1 MIKVYNE
8 NRVNFAGG
16 YRMWNT
22 IFNVVVIVLL
32 TLLYGAIS
40 KLPSTVSDLVV
51 EKYKSKSSKELQR
64 EIYFREISG
73 KDVRNLFS
81 EWLDLL
87 IDTDAKVK
95 SLGRTNNILK
105 LIKSTIL
112 YGSAETVKICALFMN
127 HIYGAKSVSEGNDN
141 QNLIS
146 ENEQEEEQDVN
157 NIITLIYVNKIIC
170 SLKRD
175 FTGQDVT
182 TEDLFKIR
190 ITDFNETE
198 NTESYKKAL
207 ETVNNKLKQ

>member
-1 MIKVYNE
+1 
-8 NRVNFAGG
+8 
-16 YRMWNT
+16 MWNT

-95 SLGRTNNILK
+95 SLGKTNNILK

-127 HIYGAKSVSEGNDN
+127 HIYGAKSVSEENDN

-198 NTESYKKAL
+198 NTVSYKKAL
-207 ETVNNKLKQ
+207 DTVNNKLKQ

>member
-1 MIKVYNE
+1 VI
-8 NRVNFAGG
+8 FAGG

-95 SLGRTNNILK
+95 SLGKTNNILK

-127 HIYGAKSVSEGNDN
+127 HIYGAKSVSEENDN

-198 NTESYKKAL
+198 NTVSYKKAL
-207 ETVNNKLKQ
+207 DTVNNKLKQ

>member
-1 MIKVYNE
+1 
-8 NRVNFAGG
+8 
-16 YRMWNT
+16 MWNT

-51 EKYKSKSSKELQR
+51 EKYKSKSSKDLQR

-112 YGSAETVKICALFMN
+112 YGSAKTVKICALFMN

>member
-1 MIKVYNE
+1 
-8 NRVNFAGG
+8 
-16 YRMWNT
+16 MWNT
-22 IFNVVVIVLL
+22 IFNVVVIILL

>member
-1 MIKVYNE
+1 
-8 NRVNFAGG
+8 
-16 YRMWNT
+16 MWNT

-95 SLGRTNNILK
+95 SLGKTNNILK

-127 HIYGAKSVSEGNDN
+127 HIYGTKSVSDGNDN

-190 ITDFNETE
+190 ITDFNESE
-198 NTESYKKAL
+198 NTVSYKKAL
-207 ETVNNKLKQ
+207 DTVNNKLKQ

>member
-1 MIKVYNE
+1 M
-8 NRVNFAGG
+8 NFAGG

-95 SLGRTNNILK
+95 SLGKTNNIIK

-127 HIYGAKSVSEGNDN
+127 HIYGAKSVSE
-141 QNLIS
+141 
-146 ENEQEEEQDVN
+146 ENS
-157 NIITLIYVNKIIC
+157 KF
-170 SLKRD
+170 D
-175 FTGQDVT
+175 F
-182 TEDLFKIR
+182 
-190 ITDFNETE
+190 
-198 NTESYKKAL
+198 
-207 ETVNNKLKQ
+207 

>member
-1 MIKVYNE
+1 M
-8 NRVNFAGG
+8 NFVGG

-73 KDVRNLFS
+73 KDVRDLFS

-95 SLGRTNNILK
+95 SLEKTNNILK
-105 LIKSTIL
+105 LIKRTIL
-112 YGSAETVKICALFMN
+112 YGSAETVKICSLFMN
-127 HIYGAKSVSEGNDN
+127 HIYGTKSVSDGNDN

-146 ENEQEEEQDVN
+146 ENEQKEERDVN
-157 NIITLIYVNKIIC
+157 NIITLIYVNRIIC

-182 TEDLFKIR
+182 TDDLFKIR
-190 ITDFNETE
+190 ITDFNEFE
-198 NTESYKKAL
+198 NTVAYKKAL
-207 ETVNNKLKQ
+207 DTVNNKLKQ

>member
-1 MIKVYNE
+1 
-8 NRVNFAGG
+8 
-16 YRMWNT
+16 MWNT

-95 SLGRTNNILK
+95 SLGKTNNILK

-127 HIYGAKSVSEGNDN
+127 HIYGAKSVSDGNDN

-198 NTESYKKAL
+198 NTVSYKKAL

>member
-1 MIKVYNE
+1 M
-8 NRVNFAGG
+8 NFAGG

-73 KDVRNLFS
+73 KDVRDLFS

-95 SLGRTNNILK
+95 SLGETNNIIK
-105 LIKSTIL
+105 LIKRTIL

-127 HIYGAKSVSEGNDN
+127 HIYGTKSVSDENDN

-146 ENEQEEEQDVN
+146 ENEQKEDRDVN
-157 NIITLIYVNKIIC
+157 NLITLIYVNKIIC

-182 TEDLFKIR
+182 IEDLFKIR
-190 ITDFNETE
+190 ITDFNESE
-198 NTESYKKAL
+198 NTVSYKKAL
-207 ETVNNKLKQ
+207 DTVNNKLKQ

>member
-1 MIKVYNE
+1 
-8 NRVNFAGG
+8 
-16 YRMWNT
+16 MWNT
-22 IFNVVVIVLL
+22 VFNVAVIVLL

-73 KDVRNLFS
+73 KDVRDLFS

-87 IDTDAKVK
+87 IDPDAKVK
-95 SLGRTNNILK
+95 SLSKTNSILK
-105 LIKSTIL
+105 LIKKTIL
-112 YGSAETVKICALFMN
+112 YGSAETVKICSLFMN
-127 HIYGAKSVSEGNDN
+127 HIYSTKSVSDGNDN

-146 ENEQEEEQDVN
+146 ENEQKERELN
-157 NIITLIYVNKIIC
+157 NILTLIYVNRIIC

-190 ITDFNETE
+190 IKDFNEFE
-198 NTESYKKAL
+198 NMESYKKAQNM
-207 ETVNNKLKQ
+207 VNDKLKQ

>member
-1 MIKVYNE
+1 MI
-8 NRVNFAGG
+8 FAGG

-22 IFNVVVIVLL
+22 IFDVVVIVLL

-95 SLGRTNNILK
+95 SLGKTNNILK

-127 HIYGAKSVSEGNDN
+127 HIYGAKSVSEENDN

-198 NTESYKKAL
+198 NTVSYKK
-207 ETVNNKLKQ
+207 LKQ

>member
-1 MIKVYNE
+1 
-8 NRVNFAGG
+8 
-16 YRMWNT
+16 MWNT

-51 EKYKSKSSKELQR
+51 EKYKSTSSKELQR

-95 SLGRTNNILK
+95 SLGKTNNIIK

-141 QNLIS
+141 QNSIS

-198 NTESYKKAL
+198 NTVSYKKAL
-207 ETVNNKLKQ
+207 ETVNNKLK

>member
-1 MIKVYNE
+1 M
-8 NRVNFAGG
+8 NFAGG

-73 KDVRNLFS
+73 KDVRDLFS

-95 SLGRTNNILK
+95 SLNKTNNILK
-105 LIKSTIL
+105 LIKKTIL
-112 YGSAETVKICALFMN
+112 YGSAETIKICGLFMN
-127 HIYGAKSVSEGNDN
+127 HIYSLKSESDADDN
-141 QNLIS
+141 QTLIS
-146 ENEQEEEQDVN
+146 GNEQKERDLN
-157 NIITLIYVNKIIC
+157 NITTLIYVNRIIC
-170 SLKRD
+170 SLKTD
-175 FTGQDVT
+175 FTGQGVKAD
-182 TEDLFKIR
+182 DLFKIR
-190 ITDFNETE
+190 LTDFNEWSKTE
-198 NTESYKKAL
+198 IYKKAL
-207 ETVNNKLKQ
+207 DIVNDKLKQ

>member
-1 MIKVYNE
+1 
-8 NRVNFAGG
+8 
-16 YRMWNT
+16 MWNT

-207 ETVNNKLKQ
+207 ETVNNKLKQWMNGGIECLVDL

>member
-1 MIKVYNE
+1 
-8 NRVNFAGG
+8 
-16 YRMWNT
+16 MWNT

-73 KDVRNLFS
+73 KDVRDLFS

-95 SLGRTNNILK
+95 SLGETNNIIK
-105 LIKSTIL
+105 LIKRTIL

-127 HIYGAKSVSEGNDN
+127 HIYGTKSVSDENDN

-146 ENEQEEEQDVN
+146 ENEQKEDRDVN
-157 NIITLIYVNKIIC
+157 NLITLIYVNKIIC

-182 TEDLFKIR
+182 IEDLFKIR
-190 ITDFNETE
+190 ITDFNESE
-198 NTESYKKAL
+198 NTVSYKKAL
-207 ETVNNKLKQ
+207 DTVNNKLKQ

>member
-1 MIKVYNE
+1 
-8 NRVNFAGG
+8 
-16 YRMWNT
+16 MWNT

-73 KDVRNLFS
+73 KDVRDLFS

-95 SLGRTNNILK
+95 SLEKTNNILK
-105 LIKSTIL
+105 LIKRTIL
-112 YGSAETVKICALFMN
+112 YGSAKTVKICSLFMN
-127 HIYGAKSVSEGNDN
+127 HIYGTKSVSDGNDN

-146 ENEQEEEQDVN
+146 ENEQKEERDVN
-157 NIITLIYVNKIIC
+157 NIITLIYVNRIIC

-182 TEDLFKIR
+182 TDDLFKIR
-190 ITDFNETE
+190 ITDFNEFE
-198 NTESYKKAL
+198 NTVAYKKAL
-207 ETVNNKLKQ
+207 DTVNSKLKQ

>member
-1 MIKVYNE
+1 
-8 NRVNFAGG
+8 
-16 YRMWNT
+16 MWNT

-40 KLPSTVSDLVV
+40 KLPSTVSDLIV

-73 KDVRNLFS
+73 KDVRDLFS

-95 SLGRTNNILK
+95 SLGETNNIVK
-105 LIKSTIL
+105 LIKRTIL

-127 HIYGAKSVSEGNDN
+127 HIYGTKSVSDENDN

-146 ENEQEEEQDVN
+146 DNEQQEDRDVN
-157 NIITLIYVNKIIC
+157 NLITLIYVNKIIC

-182 TEDLFKIR
+182 IEDLFKIR

-198 NTESYKKAL
+198 NTVSYKKAL

>member
-1 MIKVYNE
+1 
-8 NRVNFAGG
+8 
-16 YRMWNT
+16 MWNT

-73 KDVRNLFS
+73 KDVRDLFS

-95 SLGRTNNILK
+95 SLEKTNNILK
-105 LIKSTIL
+105 LIKRTIL
-112 YGSAETVKICALFMN
+112 YGSAETVKICSLFMN
-127 HIYGAKSVSEGNDN
+127 HIYGTKSVSDGNDN

-146 ENEQEEEQDVN
+146 ENEQKEERDVN
-157 NIITLIYVNKIIC
+157 NIITLIYVNRIIC

-182 TEDLFKIR
+182 TDDLFKIR
-190 ITDFNETE
+190 ITDFNEFE
-198 NTESYKKAL
+198 NTVAYKKAL
-207 ETVNNKLKQ
+207 DTVNNKLKQ

>member
-1 MIKVYNE
+1 
-8 NRVNFAGG
+8 VNLAGG

-73 KDVRNLFS
+73 KDVRDLFS

-87 IDTDAKVK
+87 IETDAKVK
-95 SLGRTNNILK
+95 SLGKTNIK
-105 LIKSTIL
+105 LIKKTIL

-146 ENEQEEEQDVN
+146 ENEQKEERDVN
-157 NIITLIYVNKIIC
+157 NLITLIYVNRIIC

-182 TEDLFKIR
+182 TDDLFKIR
-190 ITDFNETE
+190 ITDFNELE
-198 NTESYKKAL
+198 NTVSYKKAL
-207 ETVNNKLKQ
+207 DTVNNKLKQ

>member
-1 MIKVYNE
+1 
-8 NRVNFAGG
+8 
-16 YRMWNT
+16 MWNT

>member
-1 MIKVYNE
+1 
-8 NRVNFAGG
+8 
-16 YRMWNT
+16 MWNT

-40 KLPSTVSDLVV
+40 KLPSTVSDLIV

-73 KDVRNLFS
+73 KDVRDLFS

-95 SLGRTNNILK
+95 SLGETNNIVK
-105 LIKSTIL
+105 LIKRTIL

-127 HIYGAKSVSEGNDN
+127 HIYGTKSVSDENDN

-146 ENEQEEEQDVN
+146 ENEQKEDRDVN
-157 NIITLIYVNKIIC
+157 NLITLIYVNKIIC

-182 TEDLFKIR
+182 IEDLFKIR

-198 NTESYKKAL
+198 NTVSYKKAL